1 MFSARKIRDLF
12 IGTDVAVARLLGYWA
27 LGGVLY
33 VVGLMSMCLLA
44 WLGIA
49 PWSQVRWQVF
59 ASVVGVALAYLIIR
73 LSPRLGLKGSVII
86 LGQVL
91 YAFTCIVGA
100 YAMVG
105 PMRGLAISLL
115 LSVLVFGA
123 FSSTRMQI
131 RASSLYA
138 VFLLGF
144 VMLLMSRLQ
153 PERYPPQEEMINF
166 AVATSML
173 IAVAYM
179 AGRLSELRREVKG
192 RTQALAEALAR
203 IQEMAVR
210 DELTRLFNRGH
221 MSEVL
226 VAEWSRRDRLQQPP
240 CMALIDIDHFK
251 RVNDTLGH
259 AAGDAVLR
267 GFARTILNVLRGHDV
282 LARWGGEEF
291 LLLLPDTPLEGA
303 CAVLER
309 LRTQLAVGEV
319 GQADMPVRIT
329 FSAGLVQVQSRETI
343 ESAIERADQAMYRAK
358 NEGRDRIVVEPA
370 PTMVDHKHPALA

>member
-1 MFSARKIRDLF
+1 MFSTRNLRHFF
-12 IGTDVAVARLLGYWA
+12 IGTDAAVARLLGYWA
-27 LGGVLY
+27 LGGALY

-44 WLGIA
+44 WLGMA

-59 ASVVGVALAYLIIR
+59 ASVAGVVVAYLSIR
-73 LSPRLGLKGSVII
+73 FSPQLGLKGSVII

-115 LSVLVFGA
+115 LSVLVFGG
-123 FSSTRMQI
+123 FSSTRGQI

-138 VFLLGF
+138 VFLLGS

-179 AGRLSELRREVKG
+179 AGRLSELRREVKR

-221 MSEVL
+221 MGEIL
-226 VAEWSRRDRLQQPP
+226 AAEWSRRDRLKQPP
-240 CMALIDIDHFK
+240 CIALIDIDHFK
-251 RVNDTLGH
+251 RVNDSLGH

-267 GFARTILNVLRGHDV
+267 GFAQTIVNALRGHDV

-309 LRTQLAVGEV
+309 LHTQLAVGEA
-319 GQADMPVRIT
+319 GQTGMPVRVT
-329 FSAGLVQVQSRETI
+329 FSAGLVQVRAGETI

-358 NEGRDRIVVEPA
+358 NDGRARIVVEPA
-370 PTMVDHKHPALA
+370 PTLQHHRHEVAA